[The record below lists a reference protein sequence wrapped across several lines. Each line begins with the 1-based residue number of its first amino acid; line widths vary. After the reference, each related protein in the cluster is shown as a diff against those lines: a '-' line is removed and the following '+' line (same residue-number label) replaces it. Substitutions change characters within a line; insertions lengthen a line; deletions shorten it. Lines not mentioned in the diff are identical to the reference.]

1 MSERALS
8 PVIGCLLLTAI
19 TVTGAVIVGA
29 AVAVEPPSPAP
40 AASFDAEADADGT
53 VRLTHRGG
61 AAIDPESLRVRV
73 RVDGEPLATQ
83 PPVPFFSARG
93 FESGPTGPFNSAT
106 AGNWRAGQTAS
117 FRIAGTNDP
126 IPYAG
131 ASVEIRLYADGHEIA
146 ELTVIA
152 RTAG

>member
-1 MSERALS
+1 VSERALS

-19 TVTGAVIVGA
+19 TVAGAVIVGA
-29 AVAVEPPSPAP
+29 AVAVEPPSTAP
-40 AASFDAEADADGT
+40 AASFDAEAEADGT

-61 AAIDPESLRVRV
+61 ATIDPETLRVRV
-73 RVDGEPLATQ
+73 RVDGESLDAQ

-93 FESGPTGPFNSAT
+93 FESGPTGPFNSART
-106 AGNWRAGQTAS
+106 GDWRAGETAS
-117 FRIAGTNDP
+117 FRIAGTNSP
-126 IPYAG
+126 NPYAG

-152 RTAG
+152 RAVG